1 MEKNEK
7 KVQMPSKNYREKD
20 IKDSKNKVLIFLIER
35 KESFSKF
42 CIDLE
47 EYRKYFKDNFDE
59 NSEEYNNKLKEFNQ
73 YSKDFNKILDNFL
86 EQVTDL
92 PDGGEIGKL
101 LLEMLTF
108 MLVAQAKNTRIHTRI
123 HKNIM
128 IKSQERISKY
138 EIDIKSQRNS
148 LRNIYTGFI
157 SIIAVFLSIFTLVSA
172 NINFFG
178 NIIKV
183 EDELKQVIS
192 LFVLINSVTIFSLI
206 TLVGIIYLTIAF
218 FNDKKVKLSY
228 IFAYVPSILL
238 FLLYFLITA

>member
-1 MEKNEK
+1 MGKNEK
-7 KVQMPSKNYREKD
+7 KVKMPSESFKEKNIE
-20 IKDSKNKVLIFLIER
+20 DSKNKILIFLTER
-35 KESFSKF
+35 KDNFSKI
-42 CIDLE
+42 CTNLE
-47 EYRKYFKDNFDE
+47 EYRRYFKNSFYE
-59 NSEEYNNKLKEFNQ
+59 NNQEYNDKLKEFNQ
-73 YSKDFNKILDNFL
+73 YSKKFNSILDNFL
-86 EQVTDL
+86 EEVTDL

-128 IKSQERISKY
+128 IKSQEQISRY
-138 EIDIKSQRNS
+138 EIDIKSQRNN

-183 EDELKQVIS
+183 EDTLKKVIS
-192 LFVLINSVTIFSLI
+192 LFILVNSVTVFSLI
-206 TLVGIIYLTIAF
+206 TLIGVIYLTIAF

-228 IFAYVPSILL
+228 LLAYVPPILL
-238 FLLYFLITA
+238 FVSYFIIIA